1 MDKLS
6 FFRTKRDSSGRP
18 PTCLKLQLFLQQVTY
33 RNVSTLH
40 ADTRNS
46 VLHSEIHI
54 HSFPENSYQQVEVLP
69 IGFWPKL
76 VFPFY
81 CLWASCIPW
90 KLSVIGR
97 FMVQVYG
104 PSEHMT
110 H

>member
-1 MDKLS
+1 MPE
-6 FFRTKRDSSGRP
+6 T
-18 PTCLKLQLFLQQVTY
+18 TVFLQQVTY
-33 RNVSTLH
+33 LNVSTLH
-40 ADTRNS
+40 GDTRNS

-54 HSFPENSYQQVEVLP
+54 HIFPENSYQQVEVLP